1 MYMFILYVRANRFK
15 SKNSVVS
22 GEGDLGR
29 AFRLTAERHLCQIF
43 AICKSMG
50 KQNKIVSSQFD
61 MIYACCWLK
70 SRYYKRYVETEIME
84 K

>member
-29 AFRLTAERHLCQIF
+29 AFRLTAESHPVN
-43 AICKSMG
+43 G
-50 KQNKIVSSQFD
+50 KEPSG
-61 MIYACCWLK
+61 
-70 SRYYKRYVETEIME
+70 
-84 K
+84 